1 MIAIEKLEI
10 VTTLLWSF
18 AAKKAKILIKNDG
31 GIYGTTKDP
40 K

>member
-18 AAKKAKILIKNDG
+18 AAKKAKILIDQGSSK
-31 GIYGTTKDP
+31 
-40 K
+40 